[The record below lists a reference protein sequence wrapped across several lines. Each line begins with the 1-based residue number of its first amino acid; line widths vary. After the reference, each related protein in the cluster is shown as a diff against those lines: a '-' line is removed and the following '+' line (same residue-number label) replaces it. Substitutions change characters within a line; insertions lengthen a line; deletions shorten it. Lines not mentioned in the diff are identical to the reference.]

1 MNDEEL
7 KQVDMF
13 GFKPVAETLPK
24 GEQQA
29 PLKPLSK
36 VKRRGIKASVDIAM
50 DPPEEIAFQH
60 TVLCQTSLPYQNPGQ
75 GVREWEREQGAVS
88 LLVEAGKA
96 KNPNTGEWVQLGLPF
111 GPKPRLVLSHLN
123 AEALKQGSPVIE
135 VEETMT
141 AFVRRIQ
148 NPLKKAKSGPNGYEI
163 RSFKDHLGRLSAAII
178 RLAMCTEERAVQVDS
193 KIVTAFDLWFPKN
206 EQQRVLWPSTIRLS
220 EDYFNSLQ
228 KHAVPLDERALGAL
242 SHSAMALDIY
252 AWLAQRL
259 HRIPEGRP
267 QFITWAAV
275 KDQFGPGYKRMN
287 KFKEKFRIAMKQVL
301 IQYQAANLEEDGRG
315 LNLRNSA
322 PPVTKKLYLVNK
334 PVK

>member
-7 KQVDMF
+7 NQIDMF
-13 GFKPVAETLPK
+13 GFKPVADAVPEEERQP
-24 GEQQA
+24 

-36 VKRRGIKASVDIAM
+36 VDRRSIKTSVDIAM
-50 DPPEEIAFQH
+50 EPPEDIAFQH
-60 TVLCQTSLPYQNPGQ
+60 TVLCQTSLPYRNPGNS
-75 GVREWEREQGAVS
+75 VLRWEREQGAVS
-88 LLVEAGKA
+88 LLVNAGEA
-96 KNPNTGEWVQLGLPF
+96 KNPDTGEWVQLGLPF

-141 AFVRRIQ
+141 GFVRRIQ
-148 NPLKKAKSGPNGYEI
+148 NPLKKPKSGPNGYEI

-193 KIVTAFDLWFPKN
+193 KIVTAFDLWFTKN

-259 HRIPEGRP
+259 HRIPTGRP
-267 QFITWAAV
+267 QFITWAAI
-275 KDQFGPGYKRMN
+275 KDQFGHGYGRMCDFKRV
-287 KFKEKFRIAMKQVL
+287 FRIAMKQVL
-301 IQYQAANLEEDGRG
+301 IQYQAANVHEDGRG
-315 LNLRNSA
+315 LTLRNSA
-322 PPVTKKLYLVNK
+322 PPVAKTLYLVNK
-334 PVK
+334 LVK